1 MKWDIKVM
9 TIVAMFAALI
19 AIATMYLRVPGPTG
33 MYHLGDGIIY
43 ACALLMGPVPAAMAA
58 AVGSA
63 GANLLVGFPQWA
75 PWTFVIKG
83 LTAAVIGVIGT
94 RRLAWGRNVAAMIAG
109 ALITIVGYALATWV
123 MYGWAAVPVEI
134 YGNIGQTGFGIIIG
148 AVLFSIMRRQG
159 DWF

>member
-1 MKWDIKVM
+1 MKRDLRVM
-9 TIVAMFAALI
+9 TTAAMFAALI
-19 AIATMYLRVPGPTG
+19 AIATMYLRIPGPTG

-43 ACALLMGPVPAAMAA
+43 ACALLMGPGPAALAA

-63 GANLLVGFPQWA
+63 GANLLLGLPQWA

-83 LTAAVIGVIGT
+83 LTAAVIGAIGT
-94 RRLAWGRNVAAMIAG
+94 RRPAWGRNLAAMAAG
-109 ALITIVGYALATWV
+109 ALITICGYALATWV

-148 AVLFSIMRRQG
+148 AVLFSVLRRQE